1 MLENIQIDRQEN
13 PQDEEGALRLPKT
26 TSFAAMANRP
36 ELRPRE
42 QPMSSVFAYTIGR
55 GRARGRGLRS
65 SNAGPVNGEQVKVH
79 QETEPINT
87 GILLY
92 TLYKT

>member
-1 MLENIQIDRQEN
+1 MLENIQIDRLEN
-13 PQDEEGALRLPKT
+13 PQDAEGALRLPKT
-26 TSFAAMANRP
+26 TSFAAMATRP

-65 SNAGPVNGEQVKVH
+65 SNAGPVNGEQVKLNP
-79 QETEPINT
+79 ETEPINT
-87 GILLY
+87 GF
-92 TLYKT
+92 